1 MKTSCFI
8 GAILL
13 SLSTAQA
20 QGTVS
25 AKSVAVR
32 INTLPLFE
40 AKTPGR
46 TANPEAA
53 KGRIIWRETF
63 VDNQHGWKTVKTK
76 TGTFTLVPGGYQIQT
91 EKKEID
97 AASLVTTPIDLNG
110 SDFTLESTIEST
122 GDNPPSAGIMVGG
135 EVDQYY
141 VLQINNFSKFT
152 VQYVQDKKPINPE
165 DFVFNQFIDKN
176 INKLKITKTGGIIDF
191 FINGEKIQTR
201 RVQPLA
207 GQQIG
212 LIGAGRNATF
222 KHVLLIGSSK

>member
-1 MKTSCFI
+1 MKIYCFI
-8 GAILL
+8 GLLLL
-13 SLSTAQA
+13 SLSIARA

-40 AKTPGR
+40 AKAPNR
-46 TANPEAA
+46 TISPEA
-53 KGRIIWRETF
+53 KGRTIWRETF
-63 VDNQHGWKTVKTK
+63 ADNQHGWKTGKIK
-76 TGTFTLVPGGYQIQT
+76 TGTFILTSSGYQIQT
-91 EKKEID
+91 EKREID

-122 GDNPPSAGIMVGG
+122 GDNPPSVGIMVGG
-135 EVDQYY
+135 EEDQYY
-141 VLQINNFSKFT
+141 VLQINNFSKFI

-165 DFVFNQFIDKN
+165 DFVFNQFIEKN

-191 FINGEKIQTR
+191 YINDEKIQTR

-207 GQQIG
+207 SQQIG

-222 KHVLLIGSSK
+222 KHVLLIGSPK